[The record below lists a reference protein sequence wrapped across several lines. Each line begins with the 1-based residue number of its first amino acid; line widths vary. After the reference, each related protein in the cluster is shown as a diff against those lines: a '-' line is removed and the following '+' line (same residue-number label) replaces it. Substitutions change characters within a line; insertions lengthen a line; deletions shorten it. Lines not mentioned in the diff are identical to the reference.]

1 MSDLPTNAY
10 VSSTGRVTYTYADGH
25 TVTLHGTHPYRDNNP
40 RNLRYIGKSGLA
52 RAKQAGGIGID
63 NTFAIFPDGRAGE
76 DALHAMIKRRGEE
89 GQTLESFLTIYAPPG
104 ENNLASYL
112 IAVSTALTAKPGD
125 RLASLSDQQ
134 RATLA
139 ETIMIQEGWRS
150 RKSMF
155 SPPIVGQPSRR

>member
-1 MSDLPTNAY
+1 MADLPISAA
-10 VSSTGRVTYTYADGH
+10 VSSDGYVTYTYADGH

-40 RNLRYIGKSGLA
+40 GNLRYMGRSGLA

-63 NTFAIFPDGRAGE
+63 NSFAILPDGKAGE
-76 DALHAMIKRRGEE
+76 DALHAMIRRRAAE
-89 GQTLESFLTIYAPPG
+89 GQTLQSFLTIYAPAG

-112 IAVSTALTAKPGD
+112 VAVGTALKAKPAD
-125 RLASLSDQQ
+125 TLASLSDQQ

-155 SPPIVGQPSRR
+155 SPPVVGPPRR